1 MLGPGGGGGGGEGEL
16 VVVHDLEAWRAG
28 SRELSFMSSTEMAAI
43 FVNMEYFTEPSC
55 KGKLLQ
61 QLAHVQEQLN
71 M

>member
-1 MLGPGGGGGGGEGEL
+1 
-16 VVVHDLEAWRAG
+16 VAAVQY
-28 SRELSFMSSTEMAAI
+28 SFGMIFCILPVCSSTEMAAI

-71 M
+71 I